1 MKALGHAKENLI
13 SIIHGD
19 FTLQP
24 NKYNTFFHDEISD
37 INNNLNSFIEKMDLL
52 LKKHKH
58 VKGNIWCGGVYGK

>member
-24 NKYNTFFHDEISD
+24 NKYNTLFHDEISD
-37 INNNLNSFIEKMDLL
+37 INKMLVRL
-52 LKKHKH
+52 PQKL
-58 VKGNIWCGGVYGK
+58 IP